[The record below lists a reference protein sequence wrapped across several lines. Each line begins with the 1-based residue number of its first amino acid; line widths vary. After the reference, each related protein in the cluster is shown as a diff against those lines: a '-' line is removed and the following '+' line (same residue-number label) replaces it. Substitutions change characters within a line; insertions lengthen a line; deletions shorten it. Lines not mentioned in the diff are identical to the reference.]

1 MRSATHRTS
10 GRPLIVCNNLRGNLV
25 DSRRHG
31 TMIAVCA
38 IAAQTEAGFLGCKP
52 SSRPGFLP
60 VFSDSMNKSDAS
72 PATNALPKEL
82 VVQNKMGIHARPA
95 AMVVRITN
103 KFKAEV
109 FVEKDDEQVN
119 GKSIMG
125 LMMLAAGKGSKV
137 KFIATGEDAPA
148 MLTEIEELFARK
160 FDEA

>member
-1 MRSATHRTS
+1 MKQSEASSA
-10 GRPLIVCNNLRGNLV
+10 V
-25 DSRRHG
+25 
-31 TMIAVCA
+31 
-38 IAAQTEAGFLGCKP
+38 Q
-52 SSRPGFLP
+52 P
-60 VFSDSMNKSDAS
+60 V
-72 PATNALPKEL
+72 TKEL

-95 AMVVRITN
+95 AMIVRITN

-109 FVEKDDEQVN
+109 FVEKDEEQVN

-148 MLTEIEELFARK
+148 MLGEIDALFARK